1 MITLYTIPGSSATA
15 VRLALEEAGA
25 EYELTEVERDEAGN
39 NTAPAG
45 YDELN
50 PMGKVP
56 TLVDGEL
63 VLTEAAAC
71 CLYVAAKYPNA
82 ELMPEAGGDDWAR
95 TLRWLTLLTN
105 TAQAAYLRWYYPE
118 QYTSNA
124 GDAAAVQ
131 AAAAAE
137 LGRVAEVLSDQIGDG
152 PFLLADRFTIADGFL
167 AMLTGWGEE
176 LEAGSRWSD
185 TAALARHYN
194 AVAARPAG
202 GMVLTAEGFPKR
214 FPS

>member
-25 EYELTEVERDEAGN
+25 EYELTAVERDEAGN

-82 ELMPEAGGDDWAR
+82 ERVPSAG
-95 TLRWLTLLTN
+95 
-105 TAQAAYLRWYYPE
+105 
-118 QYTSNA
+118 
-124 GDAAAVQ
+124 
-131 AAAAAE
+131 
-137 LGRVAEVLSDQIGDG
+137 
-152 PFLLADRFTIADGFL
+152 
-167 AMLTGWGEE
+167 
-176 LEAGSRWSD
+176 
-185 TAALARHYN
+185 
-194 AVAARPAG
+194 
-202 GMVLTAEGFPKR
+202 
-214 FPS
+214 